1 MSSRGSKMSKPS
13 KVISE
18 DKKLMDK
25 KDKEK
30 DKDEDEEEDDDKK
43 KEDVKKE
50 VKDEQAVDEK
60 SEEKEEEKLEKKAA
74 EDEIK
79 QTVEEREKQDTKAYK
94 EQIDD
99 YGDEVVEKNVE
110 PPHAPPRKC
119 PPGLK
124 PCDHQEYFIFTKG
137 GPYKKMIPE
146 VPKEQKE
153 AEAKLKKY
161 LEKKDAKKKVFSSLQ
176 GDKSRDVNIR
186 KMDQTPDLK
195 NMPNINKKRK
205 LEMNIAKLDKD
216 EKMEMEKNDA
226 AVVEKA
232 LFAIDGVTNLTE
244 YDNEDGHRGPI
255 GNEGDDMFPPLT
267 YTNIIRNNTI
277 RVVNFTSNYTNVPED
292 EDDDEWVPPENT
304 LKFEKAES

>member
-1 MSSRGSKMSKPS
+1 M
-13 KVISE
+13 
-18 DKKLMDK
+18 
-25 KDKEK
+25 
-30 DKDEDEEEDDDKK
+30 
-43 KEDVKKE
+43 
-50 VKDEQAVDEK
+50 KDEQAVDEK
-60 SEEKEEEKLEKKAA
+60 SEEKEEEELEKKAA
-74 EDEIK
+74 VDEIK
-79 QTVEEREKQDTKAYK
+79 ETVREREKQDAKAYR

-124 PCDHQEYFIFTKG
+124 PCDHEDYSINTKG
-137 GPYKKMIPE
+137 GPYKKMIPD
-146 VPKEQKE
+146 VPEEQKE

-232 LFAIDGVTNLTE
+232 LFAIDGITNLTE
-244 YDNEDGHRGPI
+244 YDNEEGHRGPI

-292 EDDDEWVPPENT
+292 EDDKGEWVPPENT
-304 LKFEKAES
+304 LKFEEEQVEN